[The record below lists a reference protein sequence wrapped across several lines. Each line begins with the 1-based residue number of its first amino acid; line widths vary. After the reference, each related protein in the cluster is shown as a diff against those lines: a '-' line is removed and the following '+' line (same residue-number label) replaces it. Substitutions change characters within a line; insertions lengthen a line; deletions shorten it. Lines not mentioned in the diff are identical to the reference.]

1 MSINIEN
8 KTKKSNVISFK
19 SFIDKQKSKTK
30 TSTIAAI
37 IAIKIEHP
45 DNCEPEDYFIDNI
58 ESNLGIEVL
67 AFEDA
72 LDSLSEN
79 ISDNKNSNNFINDA

>member
-1 MSINIEN
+1 MTVKIEN
-8 KTKKSNVISFK
+8 KTEKSNVIPFK

-45 DNCEPEDYFIDNI
+45 DGCEPEDYFIENI
-58 ESNLGIEVL
+58 ENNLGIEVL

-72 LDSLSEN
+72 IESLSEN
-79 ISDNKNSNNFINDA
+79 FSNSKSTTNFINDA